1 MRGWPIDTR
10 VVENTSEMYRKI
22 LNDPL
27 KFPDEMGNDARN
39 LITRLL
45 SRDPESRLGSNGT
58 EEIKKHP
65 FFKSSTCF
73 PSLPFAVQLSGL
85 THHTVDWKKLLA
97 KQIQPPF
104 KPNVK
109 SAVDCSNVDDVF
121 TSEDPVDSVVEGS
134 KISQTV
140 QNQFID
146 FSYTNPNDLGVS
158 PHGVTVS

>member
-1 MRGWPIDTR
+1 
-10 VVENTSEMYRKI
+10 MYRKI

-85 THHTVDWKKLLA
+85 KHRTVDWKKPLA
-97 KQIQPPF
+97 KQIHPPF
-104 KPNVK
+104 EPNAK
-109 SAVDCSNVDDVF
+109 SAVDYSNIDDVF
-121 TSEDPVDSVVEGS
+121 TLEDPVDSVVEGS

>member
-1 MRGWPIDTR
+1 
-10 VVENTSEMYRKI
+10 MYRKI

-27 KFPDEMGNDARN
+27 KFPDEMGKDARN

-45 SRDPESRLGSNGT
+45 SRDPENRLGSNGA

-65 FFKSSTCF
+65 FFKSSMSLF
-73 PSLPFAVQLSGL
+73 PFPLLPLSYCHPRIYWAN
-85 THHTVDWKKLLA
+85 THHIVDWKKLLA

-104 KPNVK
+104 KPNVR

-146 FSYTNPNDLGVS
+146 FSYTNPNDLGAS
-158 PHGVTVS
+158 PHGVAVS

>member
-1 MRGWPIDTR
+1 MLAGLPPFYD
-10 VVENTSEMYRKI
+10 ENTSEMYRKI

-27 KFPDEMGNDARN
+27 KFPDEMGKDARN

-45 SRDPESRLGSNGT
+45 SREPESRLGSNGA

-65 FFKSSTCF
+65 FFKSI
-73 PSLPFAVQLSGL
+73 
-85 THHTVDWKKLLA
+85 DWKKLLA

-104 KPNVK
+104 KPNVN
-109 SAVDCSNVDDVF
+109 SAVDCSTVDDVF

-146 FSYTNPNDLGVS
+146 FSYTNPNDLGAS
-158 PHGVTVS
+158 PYGVTVS